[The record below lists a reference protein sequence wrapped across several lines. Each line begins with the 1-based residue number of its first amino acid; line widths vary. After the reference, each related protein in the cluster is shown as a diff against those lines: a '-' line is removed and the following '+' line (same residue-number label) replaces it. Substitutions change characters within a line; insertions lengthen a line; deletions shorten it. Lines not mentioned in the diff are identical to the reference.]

1 MGESAKKA
9 VETDGKVSQTATV
22 ASSQTTSLSVSTLTK
37 SEGDATQSAA
47 ETLLTDDE
55 EISNAIDTQA
65 ADSGLCESSCSTVAT
80 TTFTPP
86 PPPHPPMPPPPSSP
100 PAPPSPSPSP

>member
-9 VETDGKVSQTATV
+9 VQNDGKVSQMATV
-22 ASSQTTSLSVSTLTK
+22 ASSQTTSLSVSTLTR
-37 SEGDATQSAA
+37 SEGDATQSPA

-55 EISNAIDTQA
+55 KISEAIDTQA
-65 ADSGLCESSCSTVAT
+65 VDSGLCASSCNDVTT

-86 PPPHPPMPPPPSSP
+86 PPPPPLHPPMPPPPSSP
-100 PAPPSPSPSP
+100 PA